1 MRATPRRVVVVAA
14 AALAASFFI
23 EPAWAQHAEAFL
35 RDVESGRVDAL
46 SNADV
51 VEEREMCLRA
61 GMYVL
66 AFARGPHSHL
76 GYALVDRGDPK
87 EATAL
92 IILEPSHQDG
102 QAWDTFA
109 VNATTCFQLAVVHGS
124 ARVYELR
131 VAVTW

>member
-1 MRATPRRVVVVAA
+1 MRTSSRFVA
-14 AALAASFFI
+14 AALAASSLI
-23 EPAWAQHAEAFL
+23 EPAWAQRAEAFL

-51 VEEREMCLRA
+51 VEERQMCLRA

-76 GYALVDRGDPK
+76 GYALIDQGDPR

-92 IILEPSHQDG
+92 LIVEPSHQDG
-102 QAWDTFA
+102 HAWDTFSVSA
-109 VNATTCFQLAVVHGS
+109 PTCFQLAVVHGR

-131 VAVTW
+131 VGVDW

>member
-1 MRATPRRVVVVAA
+1 MSALPRIVALV
-14 AALAASFFI
+14 AALAAGFLI
-23 EPAWAQHAEAFL
+23 EPARAQHAEAFL
-35 RDVESGRVDAL
+35 RSVESGRVDAL

-66 AFARGPHSHL
+66 AFDRGPHSHL
-76 GYALVDRGDPK
+76 GYALVDQGDPN

-92 IILEPSHQDG
+92 IIIEPSHQDG
-102 QAWDTFA
+102 SAWDAFA
-109 VNATTCFQLAVVHGS
+109 VKATTCFQLAVVHGR

-131 VAVTW
+131 VGVAW